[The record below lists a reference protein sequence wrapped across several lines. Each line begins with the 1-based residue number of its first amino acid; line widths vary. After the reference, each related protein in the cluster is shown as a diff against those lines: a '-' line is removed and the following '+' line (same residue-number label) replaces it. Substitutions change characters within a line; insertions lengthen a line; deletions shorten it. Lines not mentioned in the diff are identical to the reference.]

1 MARCRSGAAMTA
13 TPVQPIRP
21 AATVIIARDGDADH
35 DGRIELEL
43 FMLRRTNQ
51 AAFAGGMYVFPGG
64 RVESDD
70 HLHAWDPFR
79 TGPSEAQAAQVRAVG
94 NEWRGFWIAAI
105 RETFEESGLLLAYD
119 ERGELLAWEDDAHEA
134 RFEAL
139 RHDVHE
145 GRVDLLELCARE
157 GLKLACD
164 RLHFYNRWITPVGRP
179 RRFDTRFFIAE
190 APPGQTGIHDEKET
204 DDSLWI
210 RPRVALERH
219 HAGDFGLMAVTER
232 QLAALAD
239 FGSVAELHAWAVA
252 RTDFPVF
259 RPVLPPGA

>member
-1 MARCRSGAAMTA
+1 MAERA
-13 TPVQPIRP
+13 VQPIRP

-35 DGRIELEL
+35 DGRIELEI

-64 RVESDD
+64 RVEGDD
-70 HLHAWDPFR
+70 HLHAYDPWR
-79 TGPSEAQAAQVRAVG
+79 TGPDERQAAQLAAVG

-105 RETFEESGLLLAYD
+105 RETFEESGLCLAYD
-119 ERGELLAWEDDAHEA
+119 ATGELLAWQDDAHEA
-134 RFEAL
+134 RFDAY

-145 GRVDLLELCARE
+145 GRLDLMELCERE
-157 GLKLACD
+157 GLRLACD
-164 RLHFYNRWITPVGRP
+164 HLHYFNRWVTPIGRP

-204 DDSLWI
+204 DDSIWI
-210 RPRVALERH
+210 KPRVALERSS
-219 HAGDFGLMAVTER
+219 AGDFGLMAVTER
-232 QLAALAD
+232 QLEALRD
-239 FGSVAELHAWAVA
+239 FDSVAELHAWAIS
-252 RTDFPVF
+252 RKEFPIY